1 MTSRILPG
9 ILLLGL
15 LAVHASAQEPPW
27 DPSVVKPCD
36 RSCLTAI
43 MDRFLAAMINHDPS
57 GLPLERDVRMTENT
71 AAMDVGEGILWRA
84 KVEPTTFKL
93 YVADP
98 VAGQVGLQTV
108 LIIEGRPA
116 LVAIRLK
123 VERVRI
129 LEIEELLDRSMAPQA
144 MELLRTPR
152 SALVNDVAASERTSR
167 EGLLRAAHSYFDA
180 LEGTAARL
188 ARSRTIACG
197 TSSGTR
203 RSTTKRLDG
212 RRPDPTSPRR
222 TR

>member
-1 MTSRILPG
+1 MLKEKPMTRRLLG
-9 ILLLGL
+9 GLLLLGL
-15 LAVHASAQEPPW
+15 LAVDLTAQEPPW

-36 RSCLTAI
+36 RPCLTAI
-43 MDRFLAAMINHDPS
+43 VDRYLAAMINHDRS
-57 GLPLERDVRMTENT
+57 SLPLERDVRMTENT

-108 LIIEGRPA
+108 LNIEGRPA

-123 VERVRI
+123 VERARI
-129 LEIEELLDRSMAPQA
+129 LEIEELLDRNVALQA

-152 SALVNDVAASERTSR
+152 SALVNDVVASERTSR

-180 LEGTAARL
+180 LEGDSGQIGAFADDCVRHEL
-188 ARSRTIACG
+188 G
-197 TSSGTR
+197 YQTS
-203 RSTTKRLDG
+203 
-212 RRPDPTSPRR
+212 
-222 TR
+222 